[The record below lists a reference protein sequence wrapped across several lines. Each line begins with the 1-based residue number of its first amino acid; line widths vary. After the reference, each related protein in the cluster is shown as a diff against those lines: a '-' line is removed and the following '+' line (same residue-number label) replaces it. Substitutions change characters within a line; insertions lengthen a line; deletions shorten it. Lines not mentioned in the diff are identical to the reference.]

1 MKILYLV
8 LEIWALKAKANH
20 PHHHSHHDHGGHH
33 HDHAHT
39 HHQMSDDLTENLSI
53 PPIVSTFSHKLPGTG
68 SFMSVTKYFNA
79 NVKEHNH
86 SSNHHHDNED
96 DVPDEQ
102 QRTRVIN
109 AQGDQFHPWNPRF
122 QVSRIEASDDEWKEQ
137 LEEELHDSGLLD
149 EQGRI
154 LRQVPNGLVN
164 LNYDI
169 HVCVHMG
176 TELTPEESAYPP
188 TAISFPGDGESANKL
203 HTLVMLDITDNNRLH
218 WLVVNIPGPKVDKGK
233 VIATYAGPNPSQGSG
248 FHKYVMLVMEQQQNK
263 SLITEENHLLDQY
276 KSESS
281 CDQKNRENFDL
292 QKFRQ
297 TLNLSEPVAVNYF
310 TQQFSDFVN
319 NINGHC
325 LKDVPIQ
332 PHPLYR

>member
-1 MKILYLV
+1 MWWIKILYLV

-20 PHHHSHHDHGGHH
+20 PHHHHHGGEHHDGHHGHH
-33 HDHAHT
+33 H
-39 HHQMSDDLTENLSI
+39 HHQMSDDLTENLSRSS
-53 PPIVSTFSHKLPGTG
+53 PIVSSFSHKLPGTG
-68 SFMSVTKYFNA
+68 SFMSVTRYFNT
-79 NVKEHNH
+79 NVKDHNH
-86 SSNHHHDNED
+86 SNHD
-96 DVPDEQ
+96 DHVPEQ

-122 QVSRIEASDDEWKEQ
+122 QVSRIEASDEEWKEQ

-149 EQGRI
+149 EKGRI

-188 TAISFPGDGESANKL
+188 TAISFPGDGNSANKL

-218 WLVVNIPGPKVDKGK
+218 WLVVNIPGPKVDKGE
-233 VIATYAGPNPSQGSG
+233 VIATYAGPNPSEGSG
-248 FHKYVMLVMEQQQNK
+248 FHKYVMLVMEQ
-263 SLITEENHLLDQY
+263 TESFSDEDPHLTQY

>member
-20 PHHHSHHDHGGHH
+20 PHHHHHGGGHH
-33 HDHAHT
+33 DGHHGHHDL
-39 HHQMSDDLTENLSI
+39 HHQMSDVDLTENLSRSS
-53 PPIVSTFSHKLPGTG
+53 PIVSSFSHKLPGTG
-68 SFMSVTKYFNA
+68 SFMSVTRYFNT
-79 NVKEHNH
+79 NVKDHNH
-86 SSNHHHDNED
+86 SNHDD
-96 DVPDEQ
+96 DVPEQ
-102 QRTRVIN
+102 QRTTHVIN

-122 QVSRIEASDDEWKEQ
+122 QVSRIEASDEEWKEQ
-137 LEEELHDSGLLD
+137 LEEELQDSGLLD
-149 EQGRI
+149 AKGRI

-188 TAISFPGDGESANKL
+188 TAISFPGDGDSANKL
-203 HTLVMLDITDNNRLH
+203 HTLVMLDITDNNKLH
-218 WLVVNIPGPKVDKGK
+218 WLVVNIPGPKVNKGE
-233 VIATYAGPNPSQGSG
+233 VIATYAGPNPSEGSG
-248 FHKYVMLVMEQQQNK
+248 FHKYVMLVMEQTK
-263 SLITEENHLLDQY
+263 SFSEELLIQY

-297 TLNLSEPVAVNYF
+297 TLNLSEPMAVNYF